1 MLSVIGEKVLVQNL
15 ATKLWDREAVVTG
28 VRTSA
33 DKTIVSYN
41 LDIAGLQSTRHRKFL
56 RKVVGLTDQ
65 DEAAVKSVPNAD
77 ERSYGDRPGQWMS
90 YAKPE
95 ASALLCQASVWG
107 REEVLKHGF
116 RGLQLPGSSW
126 CLFCNHFTCLCDSH
140 YSVCN
145 SWF

>member
-1 MLSVIGEKVLVQNL
+1 MVLSAEVL
-15 ATKLWDREAVVTG
+15 TPVT
-28 VRTSA
+28 TASL
-33 DKTIVSYN
+33 S
-41 LDIAGLQSTRHRKFL
+41 QSL
-56 RKVVGLTDQ
+56 VGLTDQ

-107 REEVLKHGF
+107 REVVLEHGF

-126 CLFCNHFTCLCDSH
+126 CLFCNQLLHTILYVTAGSDCTGVRADH
-140 YSVCN
+140 AQNIKKQVH
-145 SWF
+145 